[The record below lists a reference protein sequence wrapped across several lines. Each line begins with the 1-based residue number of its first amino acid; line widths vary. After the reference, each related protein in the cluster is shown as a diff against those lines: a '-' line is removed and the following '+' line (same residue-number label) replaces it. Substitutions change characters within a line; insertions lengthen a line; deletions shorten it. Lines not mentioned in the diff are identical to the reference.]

1 VIRKLKVKFV
11 ASMMTILFI
20 IFAALIGGINI
31 TNHRIIEYQI
41 SSLLEIYAAEH
52 NSTSLSNHRF
62 NIIEFSLVR
71 LDADNQ
77 IIEITNESN
86 LPMEGEALKAF
97 IEKISDMDKETGS
110 IDGYQ
115 FYVRKE
121 TYGKVISFTN
131 ESSIMAYSTRLLK
144 VSLFGGSIALL
155 ILLVISILLSNWMI
169 KPVKDTFEKQKQ
181 FVSDASHELKTPISV
196 IGANADVLEHEI
208 GENKW
213 LSYIKSETSRMSK
226 LVNSLLTVARLDDS
240 KRKYNFTEF
249 NLSKA
254 VLNVALPFES
264 TAFEAKIDFR
274 LSIDDNITYKG
285 QKEEIMQLTAILIDN
300 AIKHTDTS
308 GVVEI
313 SLKQLSNKKILEVYN
328 TGLGINHWEK
338 SKIFERFYRSDKARS
353 RTSESYGLGLGIAKS
368 IVRNHK
374 GKIDVQSLEGKW
386 AKFIITL

>member
-121 TYGKVISFTN
+121 TYGKVIAFTN
-131 ESSIMAYSTRLLK
+131 ESSITAYSTRLLK

-300 AIKHTDTS
+300 AIKHTHTS

>member
-1 VIRKLKVKFV
+1 MIRKLKVKFV

>member
-1 VIRKLKVKFV
+1 MIRKLKVKFV

-121 TYGKVISFTN
+121 TYGKVIAFTN
-131 ESSIMAYSTRLLK
+131 ESSITAYSTRLLK

-300 AIKHTDTS
+300 AIKHTHTS